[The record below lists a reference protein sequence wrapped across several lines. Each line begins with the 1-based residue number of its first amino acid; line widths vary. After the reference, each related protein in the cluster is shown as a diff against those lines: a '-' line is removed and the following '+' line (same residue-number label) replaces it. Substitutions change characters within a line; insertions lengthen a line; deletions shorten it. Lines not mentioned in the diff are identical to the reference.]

1 MAITYPEH
9 GAKALATK
17 PRSDFERNYR
27 SAQRHSRRVRL
38 LRISVPAGIAGLLFM
53 VVAMNYMP
61 PIGGFR
67 LPGELGNLVIHGT
80 KITMESPRL
89 TGFTSDSRAYEF
101 SANAAAQDMTKP
113 DLVELQ
119 KLHAKMQMED
129 KSTVEMS
136 AVSGLYNVKTEIL
149 TLNENIELQS
159 STGYSGHLSEAVID
173 VKKGTVASDKP
184 VQVNMLNGSL
194 NAQHLDIAENGSVLR
209 FTGVQMTLLPGK
221 EADKNSAAAS
231 TKTGDKAG
239 DQ

>member
-89 TGFTSDSRAYEF
+89 TGFTSNSRAYEF

>member
-1 MAITYPEH
+1 LAITYPEH

-17 PRSDFERNYR
+17 PRNDFERNYR
-27 SAQRHSRRVRL
+27 AALRHSRQVRL
-38 LRISVPAGIAGLLFM
+38 LRIGVPAGIAALLLM

-80 KITMESPRL
+80 KITMQAPRL

-101 SANAAAQDMTKP
+101 SASAAAQDMTKP
-113 DLVELQ
+113 NLVELQ

-136 AVSGLYNVKTEIL
+136 AVSGIYNVKTEIL
-149 TLNENIELQS
+149 TLNENIDLQS
-159 STGYSGHLSEAVID
+159 SSGYSGHLSEAVID

-184 VQVNMLNGSL
+184 VQISMLNGAL
-194 NAQHLDIAENGSVLR
+194 NAQRLDITDNGSVLR

-221 EADKNSAAAS
+221 EPDKSADK
-231 TKTGDKAG
+231 TPDKAG
-239 DQ
+239 GQ

>member
-1 MAITYPEH
+1 LAITYPEH
-9 GAKALATK
+9 GAKGLATK
-17 PRSDFERNYR
+17 PRSDFDRNYR
-27 SAQRHSRRVRL
+27 AALRHSRRVRL
-38 LRISVPAGIAGLLFM
+38 LRISVPAGIAGLLLM

-136 AVSGLYNVKTEIL
+136 AVSGIYNVKTEIL
-149 TLNENIELQS
+149 TLNENIDLQS

-184 VQVNMLNGSL
+184 VQVNMLNGLL
-194 NAQHLDIAENGSVLR
+194 NGQRLDITDNGSVLR

-221 EADKNSAAAS
+221 DPDKNNAEASA
-231 TKTGDKAG
+231 KAG
-239 DQ
+239 GQ

>member
-9 GAKALATK
+9 GAKALAAK
-17 PRSDFERNYR
+17 PRSDFDRNYR
-27 SAQRHSRRVRL
+27 AALRHSRQVRL
-38 LRISVPAGIAGLLFM
+38 LRIGVLAGIAALLFM

-136 AVSGLYNVKTEIL
+136 AVSGIYNVKTEIL
-149 TLNENIELQS
+149 TLNENIDLQS

-194 NAQHLDIAENGSVLR
+194 NGQRLDITDNGSVLR

-221 EADKNSAAAS
+221 EPDKNNAEASA
-231 TKTGDKAG
+231 KTGDKAG
-239 DQ
+239 GQ